1 MLLGE
6 LPALISAATATVARS
21 TADFAA
27 RPIIRLELDPAE
39 RALIS
44 EIHDASDWVF
54 TIDRNM
60 GIEFFDHGGR
70 QGRRDR
76 PDYLIDYTP
85 PMVTGHG
92 HRLIINSRSL
102 AELEAILHP
111 LVRAGERHFLATSQR
126 RGCRLAVLDMP
137 LLFETG
143 GETRCDAT
151 LVVSAPGFV
160 QRARVLGRARMT
172 EERLAAILARQTPDA
187 EKRRRA
193 DFVIR
198 TGLDRRVSRMA
209 ARRIAARLAAERGRR
224 WPACWAGALMAAQG
238 GDHA

>member
-1 MLLGE
+1 MVILGLTGSIGMGKTTVANALRACGAAIYDADAAVHRLLAPGGAAVATV
-6 LPALISAATATVARS
+6 LARFPDAATGEG
-21 TADFAA
+21 AA
-27 RPIIRLELDPAE
+27 RAADRRVLGARVFADPEA
-39 RALIS
+39 
-44 EIHDASDWVF
+44 
-54 TIDRNM
+54 
-60 GIEFFDHGGR
+60 
-70 QGRRDR
+70 
-76 PDYLIDYTP
+76 
-85 PMVTGHG
+85 
-92 HRLIINSRSL
+92 L

-172 EERLAAILARQTPDA
+172 EERLAAILARQMPDA

-224 WPACWAGALMAAQG
+224 WPACWAGALKPAQE